1 VTLVGNFMVH
11 LDTNFLISAIQPGS
25 PEDAHLRSWLGAGES
40 LGISAV
46 AWAEF
51 FCGPLPQNDERVAR
65 QLFQRVETLS
75 QVDAEMAAHLFN
87 QTGRRS
93 RSLSDCMIAAT
104 AIRCGARLA
113 TINNHDFRL
122 FAAHGLKLA

>member
-65 QLFQRVETLS
+65 QLFQRQQPTLVAV
-75 QVDAEMAAHLFN
+75 QPI
-87 QTGRRS
+87 
-93 RSLSDCMIAAT
+93 SLVICVCDDPQPDWASPDEQPS
-104 AIRCGARLA
+104 
-113 TINNHDFRL
+113 
-122 FAAHGLKLA
+122 